1 MSLFADAP
9 ILYAL
14 RCGSGSFVV
23 DCDYL
28 TGAES
33 SVLAES
39 YSRHRP
45 AIRRALGAYYSARC
59 VADIDDAIDWAESET
74 YSLVID
80 RTIDEPRPIP
90 TTAKHWASIARF
102 VARRYWAELADRPEV
117 LPEELADRLA
127 EFAEGSSDALRSF
140 VADCLARTRCGSR
153 VYDYAM
159 AYVDAPRATSDE
171 LADELGT
178 TANNV
183 RSLRCRFLSAMRAG
197 YIGLLVSGQF

>member
-1 MSLFADAP
+1 MSFVVDAEVLF
-9 ILYAL
+9 AL

-28 TGAES
+28 TAAES
-33 SVLAES
+33 SVLADS

-45 AIRRALGAYYSARC
+45 AIRRALGSYYSARC

-74 YSLVID
+74 YALVIE
-80 RTIDEPRPIP
+80 RTIDEPRAIP
-90 TTAKHWASIARF
+90 TTAKHWASIARL
-102 VARRYWAELADRPEV
+102 VARRYWETLADRPEV
-117 LPEELADRLA
+117 LPEELADKLA
-127 EFAEGSSDALRSF
+127 EFSEGSSDALRSF
-140 VADCLARTRCGSR
+140 VADCLSRTRCGAR

-183 RSLRCRFLSAMRAG
+183 RSLRCRFLGAMRSG
-197 YIGLLVSGQF
+197 YIGLLVSGQI